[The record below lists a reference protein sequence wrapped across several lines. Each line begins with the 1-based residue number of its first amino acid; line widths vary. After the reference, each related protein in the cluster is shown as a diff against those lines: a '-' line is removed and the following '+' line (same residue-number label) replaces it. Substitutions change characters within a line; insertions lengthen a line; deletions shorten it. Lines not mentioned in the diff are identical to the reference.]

1 MELSFVLSAV
11 AAIVTH
17 ANYPV
22 FNSSQTAAAA
32 SAAAAAYLEPQT

>member
-1 MELSFVLSAV
+1 MFVLSAV
-11 AAIVTH
+11 AAIVAH

-32 SAAAAAYLEPQT
+32 AASAAAAAAYLEPQT